1 MTFSPA
7 DLFDATY
14 RAKVDA
20 ALETAREQA
29 AKAGDEFRN
38 LPAVK
43 ARIEREKANALIRGG
58 TAGRDTGIERNPR
71 VSF

>member
-1 MTFSPA
+1 MIFSPT
-7 DLFDATY
+7 DLVNVTH
-14 RAKVDA
+14 RAKMAA
-20 ALETAREQA
+20 ALATACAQA

-43 ARIEREKANALIRGG
+43 ARIEREKSNALIRGG
-58 TAGRDTGIERNPR
+58 TAGRDTGIDRSSR